1 MPFSFFGSILK
12 NFNNSLYV
20 EGGIYDTI
28 YSGRK
33 RKI

>member
-20 EGGIYDTI
+20 EGGRYDTI

>member
-20 EGGIYDTI
+20 EGGNYDTI

>member
-1 MPFSFFGSILK
+1 MPFSFFGLILK
-12 NFNNSLYV
+12 KFNNSLYV
-20 EGGIYDTI
+20 EGGIYDAI